1 MSMFPDRYDQ
11 PILSL
16 LSGALLFALLAL
28 AVVVTVNQVRT
39 GLAFDPGAEG
49 NRITVDGM
57 GSVDVTPDIASLYV
71 TVETEEETSEAAKNK
86 NAETMNAIV
95 ERMKMAGVE
104 DKDLQTQNASV
115 YEQET
120 YNVETREY
128 EKDGWI
134 ANSSLTVTVRDTK
147 QTELLLDLAT
157 EAGATYTSG
166 PDFRIDDTSKY
177 TDDARQKAIE
187 EAKKK
192 AEVIAD
198 SLGLKV
204 GKIVDYYEYE
214 GGGGYYPMAYD
225 AMEERAMGGST
236 MIDLQEGSEEV
247 SMNVSITFKL
257 K

>member
-16 LSGALLFALLAL
+16 LTGAVMLAIL
-28 AVVVTVNQVRT
+28 TLTVVVTINQVRT
-39 GLAFDPGAEG
+39 GIAFDPSTEG
-49 NRITVDGM
+49 NQITVDGS
-57 GSVDVTPDIASLYV
+57 GTVDVTPDIATLYV
-71 TVETEEETSEAAKNK
+71 TVEVEEEDSDTAKSQ

-104 DKDLQTQNASV
+104 DKDLQTNLVSV
-115 YEQET
+115 YEKET
-120 YNVETREY
+120 YNRETGEY

-134 ANSSLTVTVRDTK
+134 ANSSLTVTVRDTE

-157 EAGATYTSG
+157 ESGATYTSG
-166 PDFRIDDTSKY
+166 PNFTIDDTSKY
-177 TDDARQKAIE
+177 TDDAREKAIE
-187 EAKKK
+187 DATKK

-214 GGGGYYPMAYD
+214 GGDGYYPMAYD
-225 AMEERAMGGST
+225 SMEESAMGGSR
-236 MIDLQEGSEEV
+236 IDLQEGSQEV
-247 SMNVSITFKL
+247 NMNVSITFKL